1 MSHYIE
7 DDRKVIRTSRGF
19 VFMCLGGDNNVTE
32 QKWVGGKKQWAEVRA
47 RSWCHLNHQILEAT
61 EPEIMDFVQRVYSGD
76 PEHEVFK
83 KGGKWMCCKDMPNY
97 FRDGMR
103 RAQSLEALLLANRGQ
118 SLEGS
123 VVVYPDKDSLSRNT
137 ELQRYLHTTQELEG
151 WLDEAKLL
159 RQKHLADG
167 KDVYIHL
174 TFSGKEPLRYGAGE
188 KSCEV
193 VVKSTSRKSNSYVC
207 SFIHGRQISFTG
219 DLEKA
224 LVFESEEA
232 ARAAIGNCWDKI
244 KFVSLASQ
252 QKAYKPKPYLLQIGA
267 GKLGGCYLSKTTK
280 NTVYGSWTQDGAK
293 KFASEKEATQFA
305 QSLRDRGCDEAR
317 YGKFTLVN
325 TDTNCRTVLAAI

>member
-123 VVVYPDKDSLSRNT
+123 VVVYTDKDSLSRNT
-137 ELQRYLHTTQELEG
+137 ELQRYLHTTQELED

-224 LVFESEEA
+224 LVFDSEEDA
-232 ARAAIGNCWDKI
+232 WATIGHCWRDVKV
-244 KFVSLASQ
+244 VSYASQ
-252 QKAYKPKPYLLQIGA
+252 VKATNKPFVLLFGAGGLCGHYLLKQ
-267 GKLGGCYLSKTTK
+267 SSTK
-280 NTVYGSWTQDGAK
+280 VYAASTVDRAMH
-293 KFASEKEATQFA
+293 FASENAATRYAEGLREKGWSTDRCKEFVLIDT
-305 QSLRDRGCDEAR
+305 RN
-317 YGKFTLVN
+317 N
-325 TDTNCRTVLAAI
+325 TRTVLAV